1 LFKDS
6 SLTAIPSAAKILT
19 EVGVRE
25 QFYMKTYN
33 RGSCLSALVLAA
45 GLAVTAFPAA
55 GQSILIDINQAD
67 PSAVQFIATV
77 NGSIVADSSQYNLY
91 GVDLISYFTA
101 SIASGSAATAGN
113 LIPAGTIGAYT
124 QWHADNLNATGNESL
139 NLYTSSV
146 ANPAFTGTAIIDLSS
161 LLADLP
167 TTGMSG
173 NIYSGDVL
181 SSGQVIGQ
189 WVVVPEPSVGAQLAF
204 GAIVLAGLAFV
215 RRARRAAV
223 RQ

>member
-1 LFKDS
+1 MIF
-6 SLTAIPSAAKILT
+6 
-19 EVGVRE
+19 
-25 QFYMKTYN
+25 MKTFSLSS
-33 RGSCLSALVLAA
+33 GLSALVLAA
-45 GLAVTAFPAA
+45 GLSLAAFPAA
-55 GQSILIDINQAD
+55 GQSILIDINQTD

-77 NGSIVADSSQYNLY
+77 NGAVVADSSQYNLY
-91 GVDLISYFTA
+91 GVDLITYFTT
-101 SIASGSAATAGN
+101 SVASGSAVTTGN

-139 NLYTSSV
+139 NLYTSSGIPQLQAFTI

-189 WVVVPEPSVGAQLAF
+189 WVVVPEPSVKAQFAF

-215 RRARRAAV
+215 RRARRVAA

>member
-1 LFKDS
+1 
-6 SLTAIPSAAKILT
+6 
-19 EVGVRE
+19 
-25 QFYMKTYN
+25 MKTFSLSS
-33 RGSCLSALVLAA
+33 GLSALVLAA
-45 GLAVTAFPAA
+45 GLSLAAFPAA
-55 GQSILIDINQAD
+55 GQSILIDINQTD

-77 NGSIVADSSQYNLY
+77 NGAVVADSSQYNLY
-91 GVDLISYFTA
+91 GVDLITYFTT
-101 SIASGSAATAGN
+101 SVASGSAVTTGN

-139 NLYTSSV
+139 NLYTSSGIPQLQAFTI

-189 WVVVPEPSVGAQLAF
+189 WVVVPEPSVKAQFAF

-215 RRARRAAV
+215 RRARRVAA

>member
-1 LFKDS
+1 
-6 SLTAIPSAAKILT
+6 
-19 EVGVRE
+19 
-25 QFYMKTYN
+25 MKTFSLSS
-33 RGSCLSALVLAA
+33 GLSALVLAA
-45 GLAVTAFPAA
+45 GLSLAAFPAA
-55 GQSILIDINQAD
+55 GQSILIDINQTD

-77 NGSIVADSSQYNLY
+77 NGAVVADSSQYNLY

-101 SIASGSAATAGN
+101 SVASGSAATTGN
-113 LIPAGTIGAYT
+113 LIPAGTIGAAYT
-124 QWHADNLNATGNESL
+124 QWHADNLNATRNESL
-139 NLYTSSV
+139 NLYTSSGIPQLQAFTI

-189 WVVVPEPSVGAQLAF
+189 WVVVPEPSVKAQFAF

-215 RRARRAAV
+215 RRARRVAAH
-223 RQ
+223 Q

>member
-1 LFKDS
+1 
-6 SLTAIPSAAKILT
+6 
-19 EVGVRE
+19 
-25 QFYMKTYN
+25 MKTFSLSS
-33 RGSCLSALVLAA
+33 GLSALVLAA
-45 GLAVTAFPAA
+45 GLSLAAFPAA
-55 GQSILIDINQAD
+55 GQSILIDINQTD

-77 NGSIVADSSQYNLY
+77 NGAVVADSSQYNLY
-91 GVDLISYFTA
+91 GVDLITYFTT
-101 SIASGSAATAGN
+101 SVASGSAVTTGN

-139 NLYTSSV
+139 NLYTSSGIPQLQAFTI

-167 TTGMSG
+167 ATGMSG

-189 WVVVPEPSVGAQLAF
+189 WVVVPEPSVKAQFAF

-215 RRARRAAV
+215 RRARRVAA

>member
-1 LFKDS
+1 MIF
-6 SLTAIPSAAKILT
+6 
-19 EVGVRE
+19 
-25 QFYMKTYN
+25 MKTFSLSS
-33 RGSCLSALVLAA
+33 GLSALVLAA
-45 GLAVTAFPAA
+45 GLSLAAFPAA
-55 GQSILIDINQAD
+55 GQSILIDINQTD

-77 NGSIVADSSQYNLY
+77 NGAVVADSSQYNLY
-91 GVDLISYFTA
+91 GVDLITYFTT
-101 SIASGSAATAGN
+101 SVASGSAVTTGN

-139 NLYTSSV
+139 NLYTSSGIPQLQAFTI

-167 TTGMSG
+167 ATGMSG

-189 WVVVPEPSVGAQLAF
+189 WVVVPEPSVKAQFAF

-215 RRARRAAV
+215 RRARRVAA